1 MQAIVSVALPLTA
14 TPKGVKPKR
23 VTERTSIYLKTPRLI
38 KQCHSLPYSVL
49 RIQKGQCK
57 HFECALPL
65 SATPKMVKGVTKLVF
80 IYVKEPRLK
89 SLTWRT
95 LGFSEYGLINASIVS
110 LPLPLTATPKGV
122 IKRGNK
128 IDMYL
133 CKKKQC

>member
-1 MQAIVSVALPLTA
+1 MQAIVIVALPHIA
-14 TPKGVKPKR
+14 TPKGLIPKR

-49 RIQKGQCK
+49 RMRKGQCK
-57 HFECALPL
+57 HFECGFTPV
-65 SATPKMVKGVTKLVF
+65 SNPKMIKRGNKIDIYLCKRTKVKITD
-80 IYVKEPRLK
+80 
-89 SLTWRT
+89 

-133 CKKKQC
+133 CKKKKQC